1 MSNLKPEAKKR
12 GRKPK
17 NPAPANAEKPKAPRG
32 RGFNFAR
39 VYKESSNLKVNE
51 EDELEIID
59 KETYIKG
66 TREPPVLHKEQM
78 KPAREEAVRQDIKEL
93 RSGSNKE
100 KDGKDRFPSF
110 QWEK

>member
-1 MSNLKPEAKKR
+1 MSSLKPEAKKR

-17 NPAPANAEKPKAPRG
+17 NPAPAKTEKPKAPRG

-93 RSGSNKE
+93 RSENDKDEDKKGKSPLFKE
-100 KDGKDRFPSF
+100 
-110 QWEK
+110 EK

>member
-1 MSNLKPEAKKR
+1 MSSLKPDAKKR

-17 NPAPANAEKPKAPRG
+17 NATPANTEKSRGSRG

-39 VYKESSNLKVNE
+39 VYKDSNNLKVND

-66 TREPPVLHKEQM
+66 TRDPPVSHEEQK
-78 KPAREEAVRQDIKEL
+78 KPTRDEAVRQEIKEL
-93 RSGSNKE
+93 RS
-100 KDGKDRFPSF
+100 
-110 QWEK
+110 